1 MGGREGALAR
11 TPHHVFDH
19 EMARGEGDGVGGGG
33 DGQHEGVG
41 AADGGGDHE
50 VERVGGHPGG
60 LAGTESVSK
69 SAEDSLEDK
78 GPPPWT
84 RWQSTGQRL
93 LTTVVNV
100 NRS

>member
-1 MGGREGALAR
+1 MGGEGALAW

-50 VERVGGHPGG
+50 VERVGGHAGG

-78 GPPPWT
+78 GPPWT
-84 RWQSTGQRL
+84 RRQSTGQRL